1 MEEVLIV
8 RVGELYLK
16 GKNRYI
22 FENLLVGN
30 IKTALKTFNVKVSK
44 QLNRIVITN
53 LVEDNKEDVINALGK
68 VFGISSFSIAT
79 RIDTDVNSIKSF
91 VNNIKLSD
99 TFKVEVKRADKTFPI
114 HSNDFEKEL
123 GEIILNQNNNLK
135 VDVHNPKHIV
145 YIDIREN
152 GETFISF
159 EKIKG
164 LGGMPVSS
172 SGKGLLMLSGGID
185 SPVAGFLMAKRG
197 LTIDAIYFHSHPY
210 TSDEARQKVR
220 GLAKV
225 ISLYSGRLNLYEV
238 PFTKIQEEIRVNCD
252 NRYTITVMRRIMYQ
266 ITEEV
271 GLKFGHNCL
280 ITGENLA
287 QVASQ
292 TVQGITCS
300 NSALKQLPMFRP
312 LISFDKLETIELSK
326 KIGTYD
332 LSILPYEDC
341 CTIFVPKNPIIKP
354 KLDDVRKEQ
363 AKIAN
368 LDILIKQAIDN
379 ISVVKF

>member
-135 VDVHNPKHIV
+135 
-145 YIDIREN
+145 
-152 GETFISF
+152 
-159 EKIKG
+159 
-164 LGGMPVSS
+164 
-172 SGKGLLMLSGGID
+172 
-185 SPVAGFLMAKRG
+185 
-197 LTIDAIYFHSHPY
+197 LT
-210 TSDEARQKVR
+210 
-220 GLAKV
+220 
-225 ISLYSGRLNLYEV
+225 NLYLSAS
-238 PFTKIQEEIRVNCD
+238 FSK
-252 NRYTITVMRRIMYQ
+252 
-266 ITEEV
+266 
-271 GLKFGHNCL
+271 LKYKNLCL
-280 ITGENLA
+280 IL
-287 QVASQ
+287 S
-292 TVQGITCS
+292 
-300 NSALKQLPMFRP
+300 LFRV
-312 LISFDKLETIELSK
+312 
-326 KIGTYD
+326 
-332 LSILPYEDC
+332 IL
-341 CTIFVPKNPIIKP
+341 
-354 KLDDVRKEQ
+354 
-363 AKIAN
+363 
-368 LDILIKQAIDN
+368 
-379 ISVVKF
+379 